1 MYDIEIL
8 INTEVVT
15 AYKNIDY
22 VTARNIFLSES
33 FKLDQYT
40 QLYINGIKVSNAE
53 GYRHFKY
60 KSNNA
65 FLFAKI

>member
-8 INTEVVT
+8 INTEVV
-15 AYKNIDY
+15 AVYKNLDY
-22 VTARNIFLSES
+22 NTARKVFLSES

-40 QLYINGIKVSNAE
+40 QLYINGVKVSNAE
-53 GYRHFKY
+53 GYRHFKH
-60 KSNNA
+60 KSNNG